1 MNTKQISYGIFSGLA
16 GGLVFGAMM
25 GMMGMLPM
33 VGKLVGQSSA
43 GIGFIVH
50 LGISAVIGVG
60 FALVLGQLATS
71 IGRGLSFGLLY
82 GGAWWLLGPLTL
94 MPFLMGMG
102 LGVNWN
108 LTAAVSMLPS
118 LVGHLIYGALLGITY
133 TLLQHGVVNRY
144 TACSPKVS
152 PAKGN

>member
-1 MNTKQISYGIFSGLA
+1 MNVKQIKYGIYGGLA

-33 VGKLVGQSSA
+33 VGKLVGQPSA

-50 LGISAVIGVG
+50 MVNSAIIGVG
-60 FALVLGQLATS
+60 FALVLGRLVTS
-71 IGRGLSFGLLY
+71 VGSGLRYGLLY
-82 GGAWWLLGPLTL
+82 GGAWWFLGPLTL
-94 MPFLMGMG
+94 MPLLLGMG

-108 LTAAVSMLPS
+108 LTAAANMLPS
-118 LVGHLIYGALLGITY
+118 LIGHLIYGAILGLGY
-133 TLLQHGVVNRY
+133 AVLPRVANCQ

-152 PAKGN
+152 TVEGN

>member
-1 MNTKQISYGIFSGLA
+1 MNAKQIIYGLFGGLA

-33 VGKLVGQSSA
+33 VGKLVGQPSA

-50 LGISAVIGVG
+50 LVNSAIIGAG
-60 FALVLGQLATS
+60 FAFVLGRLVTS
-71 IGRGLSFGLLY
+71 IGSGLRYGLLY

-94 MPFLMGMG
+94 MPLFMGMG

-108 LTAAVSMLPS
+108 LTAAVNMLPS
-118 LVGHLIYGALLGITY
+118 MMGHLIYGAILGLSY
-133 TLLQHGVVNRY
+133 AVLNRV
-144 TACSPKVS
+144 ANRQPASCSDVCTVE
-152 PAKGN
+152 AN